1 MGNNHEKFFSKEKR
15 KLLVLGLNG
24 VGKSTLI
31 KTLNQGNYQDKKED
45 LQIVDIKLKN
55 ITLCVFDM
63 GGSERQRIF
72 WRQNFYG
79 SQGVI
84 YVIDGNI
91 DIQKALLEL
100 EKIIIDSDL
109 KDTPI
114 AVFVNQ
120 NGKDNPFDKTE
131 EFLKNKTRKVSVF
144 KGSTLE
150 YKDIMNCIEWLG
162 KEMKPI

>member
-15 KLLVLGLNG
+15 KLLILGLTG

-45 LQIVDIKLKN
+45 LQIIDIKLKN
-55 ITLCVFDM
+55 ITLCAFDM

-84 YVIDGNI
+84 YVMDGNI

-100 EKIIIDSDL
+100 EKIVIDTDL

-120 NGKDNPFDKTE
+120 NGKDNHFDTTK
-131 EFLKNKTRKVSVF
+131 EFLKNKPGKVNVF

-150 YKDIMNCIEWLG
+150 LKDIMSCIEWLG